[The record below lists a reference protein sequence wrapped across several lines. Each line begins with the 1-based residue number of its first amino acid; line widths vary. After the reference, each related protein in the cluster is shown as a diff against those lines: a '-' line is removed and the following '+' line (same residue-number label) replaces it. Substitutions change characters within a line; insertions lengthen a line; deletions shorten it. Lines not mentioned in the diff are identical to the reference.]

1 MAAIAPETR
10 RQIVEARLS
19 GRTAKEIA
27 RGFGISKVSVE
38 QNWRKW
44 AESFGIQLPTGYVR
58 KKKDHPIPKVPPA
71 VWSMRAWA
79 VRIRL
84 EGYNSAQAAIESGLR
99 LQDIRINWR
108 AWAEHLGIEP
118 PPALTKEQLMEEL
131 SGDDPDPEALEPIL
145 NQPQTNFQEE
155 TTMSEANTAKTY
167 TVKEFPVSAAFEILR
182 SIFEPSD
189 ITDAEMHCTAPDCCN
204 HIEMRAALD
213 NELVEITLKVRPR
226 EVSAPETV

>member
-27 RGFGISKVSVE
+27 RGFGISKASVE

-71 VWSMRAWA
+71 VWSMRERA
-79 VRIRL
+79 VRVRL

-99 LQDIRINWR
+99 MQDI
-108 AWAEHLGIEP
+108 P
-118 PPALTKEQLMEEL
+118 LT
-131 SGDDPDPEALEPIL
+131 GGRG
-145 NQPQTNFQEE
+145 
-155 TTMSEANTAKTY
+155 
-167 TVKEFPVSAAFEILR
+167 R
-182 SIFEPSD
+182 SIWGSNP
-189 ITDAEMHCTAPDCCN
+189 
-204 HIEMRAALD
+204 
-213 NELVEITLKVRPR
+213 RPL
-226 EVSAPETV
+226 